1 MNHKIATFL
10 AGLGAFL
17 VVALLVFAMKHYT
30 QPTPLNANRAEER
43 RKALAEVRD
52 AGIKTLNTAE
62 VVDAGKGFIRVKID
76 TAMEVTL
83 KEYQNP
89 ASFRTNLVA
98 RANKLAEPPPK
109 VEFE

>member
-10 AGLGAFL
+10 AALGAFL
-17 VVALLVFAMKHYT
+17 VVALLVFAMKYYT
-30 QPTPLNANRAEER
+30 RPAPLNAARAEER
-43 RKALAEVRD
+43 KKALAEVRE

-76 TAMEVTL
+76 TAMEITV

-89 ASFRTNLVA
+89 AAFRTNITA
-98 RANKLAEPPPK
+98 RANELAKPPPK
-109 VEFE
+109 VDYE

>member
-1 MNHKIATFL
+1 MNHKLATFL

-17 VVALLVFAMKHYT
+17 VLALLIFAMKYYT
-30 QPTPLNANRAEER
+30 RPTPLNAGRAEER

-62 VVDAGKGFIRVKID
+62 VVDAGKGFIRVKVD
-76 TAMEVTL
+76 TAMELTV

-89 ASFRTNLVA
+89 AAFRTNLVA

-109 VEFE
+109 VDYE